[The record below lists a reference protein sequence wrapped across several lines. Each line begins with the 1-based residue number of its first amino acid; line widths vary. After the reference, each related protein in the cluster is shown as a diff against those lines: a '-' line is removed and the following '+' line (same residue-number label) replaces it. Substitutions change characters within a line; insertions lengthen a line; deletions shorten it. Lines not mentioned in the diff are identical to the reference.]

1 MSQKKIKLFSTTGK
15 IKNGDLDNVSSAD
28 DLRQRFKDLKIDL
41 SGSKVLNAKT
51 DEEYNINTM
60 QELPEGDLQ
69 LYILPAK
76 TKSGN
81 S

>member
-1 MSQKKIKLFSTTGK
+1 MSQKKVNLFSTTGK
-15 IKNGDLDNVSSAD
+15 IKNGALEGVSSAD

-41 SGSKVLNAKT
+41 TGTKVLNAKT
-51 DEEYNINTM
+51 DEEYNINTI

-76 TKSGN
+76 TKSG
-81 S
+81 SL